1 MQCLQ
6 TNLFLYTMGGFRWHL
21 QEQRDTELD
30 EREIAELLTPR
41 GVTVKEDKSNAFGPA
56 EVIDQP
62 SPVSVLDN
70 FQFPEEESLPSPRT
84 SKTSSSTIDSCEQ
97 G

>member
-1 MQCLQ
+1 
-6 TNLFLYTMGGFRWHL
+6 MGGFWWHL

-30 EREIAELLTPR
+30 EREILELLTPR
-41 GVTVKEDKSNAFGPA
+41 GVSVKEDKSNAFGPA